1 MATTKEVLAR
11 EAREAEEWAKQ
22 NARNMAESGARY
34 RRMSSWEGS
43 TWSKTVESLL
53 LPVKDG
59 GYGLYPL
66 SPIFALLAPFVD
78 ITAETAYTDTRARVG
93 VGLAFFYE
101 WDNRLRA
108 FALAHEALHVANR
121 HFQRADEMGRTFE
134 DAHRM
139 LNLAGD
145 MEINDLLRN
154 MGVARSEDEDRFVFP
169 EDMGYERSRTMEEY
183 LVALSGDMEKLRE
196 LARQLAAAAGESGSS
211 GDGCGGSSG
220 ESGSQGSES
229 GSAPGSS
236 GEPGSDGS
244 QGGQSGSSG
253 AESGSSG
260 EPGSDGSQ
268 GGQSGSSGA
277 ESGSSGQ
284 SGNGQSS
291 DGKSGSDGSQDGS
304 GADSGSASGSSGQ
317 PGSDGSESGSQGGSG
332 SAGDG
337 ESVSAGS
344 QGGSGSSSGNG
355 GGSQDGQSGSG
366 SDGSESGS
374 GGSSSED
381 GEGGSSSASSGD
393 NEGGE
398 DGDGQGGWTR
408 QYVRQHVAHAC
419 GSRSNSEDDRDGE
432 RIEGETGVRGR
443 ELADVEGAR
452 QDAEALVREA
462 AEGNANI
469 GDGEGNVWVRLLAG
483 MAPPRVHW
491 QSILA
496 GVVGRSMSSR
506 VRGNRYAT
514 YRRPNRRRQG
524 GEFLWPSREDNRPTV
539 HVAVDT
545 SGSMGRSDYA
555 RAVSEIEGILRTS
568 ASGAS
573 IGFYGV
579 DTRMTEKPRMVSH
592 VRDMKALGG
601 GGTDMAVP
609 YEWMR
614 GEWEA
619 GGKRRR
625 ELPDVHVLITDGY
638 VYWGETFAAAAKCRQ
653 FTRMVIVVTNA
664 GEDKRVIE
672 DGRAAGVSV
681 VFVNE

>member
-1 MATTKEVLAR
+1 VATTKEVLAR

-22 NARNMAESGARY
+22 NARSMAESGARY

-78 ITAETAYTDTRARVG
+78 ITAETAYTDVRARVG

-101 WDNRLRA
+101 WDDRLRA

-121 HFQRADEMGRTFE
+121 HFQRADEMGGTFE
-134 DAHRM
+134 GAHRM

-154 MGVARSEDEDRFVFP
+154 MGVARSGDEDRFVFP
-169 EDMGYERSRTMEEY
+169 EGMGYERSRTMEEY

-236 GEPGSDGS
+236 DEPGSDGS
-244 QGGQSGSSG
+244 QGGQSG
-253 AESGSSG
+253 
-260 EPGSDGSQ
+260 
-268 GGQSGSSGA
+268 
-277 ESGSSGQ
+277 
-284 SGNGQSS
+284 
-291 DGKSGSDGSQDGS
+291 
-304 GADSGSASGSSGQ
+304 
-317 PGSDGSESGSQGGSG
+317 
-332 SAGDG
+332 
-337 ESVSAGS
+337 SAGS

-355 GGSQDGQSGSG
+355 GGSQGGQSGSG
-366 SDGSESGS
+366 SDGSESSSGS
-374 GGSSSED
+374 GGSSSEG
-381 GEGGSSSASSGD
+381 GEVGSSSGSSSVSSGD

-419 GSRSNSEDDRDGE
+419 GSRSTSEDDRDGE

-469 GDGEGNVWVRLLAG
+469 GDGEGNVWVRLLTG

-491 QSILA
+491 QSVLA

-524 GEFLWPSREDNRPTV
+524 GEFLWPSREDNKPTV

-568 ASGAS
+568 ASGAA

-664 GEDKRVIE
+664 SEDKRVIE

>member
-11 EAREAEEWAKQ
+11 EEREAEEWAKQ
-22 NARNMAESGARY
+22 NARNMAENGARY

-169 EDMGYERSRTMEEY
+169 EGMGYERSRTMEEY

-196 LARQLAAAAGESGSS
+196 LARQLSAAAGESGSS

-220 ESGSQGSES
+220 EPGSQGSES
-229 GSAPGSS
+229 GSAPGSC
-236 GEPGSDGS
+236 GNPGSDGS
-244 QGGQSGSSG
+244 HGGQSGSS
-253 AESGSSG
+253 
-260 EPGSDGSQ
+260 
-268 GGQSGSSGA
+268 
-277 ESGSSGQ
+277 
-284 SGNGQSS
+284 
-291 DGKSGSDGSQDGS
+291 
-304 GADSGSASGSSGQ
+304 
-317 PGSDGSESGSQGGSG
+317 
-332 SAGDG
+332 
-337 ESVSAGS
+337 GS

-355 GGSQDGQSGSG
+355 GGSQGGQSGSG
-366 SDGSESGS
+366 SDGSESGSGS

-381 GEGGSSSASSGD
+381 GEGGSSSGSSSASSGD
-393 NEGGE
+393 DESGE
-398 DGDGQGGWTR
+398 GDGEGGWTR

-491 QSILA
+491 QSVLA

-568 ASGAS
+568 ASGAA

-579 DTRMTEKPRMVSH
+579 DTRMSEKPRMVSH

-664 GEDKRVIE
+664 SEDKRVIE

>member
-1 MATTKEVLAR
+1 M
-11 EAREAEEWAKQ
+11 
-22 NARNMAESGARY
+22 
-34 RRMSSWEGS
+34 
-43 TWSKTVESLL
+43 
-53 LPVKDG
+53 
-59 GYGLYPL
+59 
-66 SPIFALLAPFVD
+66 
-78 ITAETAYTDTRARVG
+78 
-93 VGLAFFYE
+93 
-101 WDNRLRA
+101 
-108 FALAHEALHVANR
+108 
-121 HFQRADEMGRTFE
+121 
-134 DAHRM
+134 
-139 LNLAGD
+139 
-145 MEINDLLRN
+145 
-154 MGVARSEDEDRFVFP
+154 
-169 EDMGYERSRTMEEY
+169 
-183 LVALSGDMEKLRE
+183 
-196 LARQLAAAAGESGSS
+196 
-211 GDGCGGSSG
+211 
-220 ESGSQGSES
+220 
-229 GSAPGSS
+229 
-236 GEPGSDGS
+236 
-244 QGGQSGSSG
+244 
-253 AESGSSG
+253 
-260 EPGSDGSQ
+260 
-268 GGQSGSSGA
+268 
-277 ESGSSGQ
+277 
-284 SGNGQSS
+284 
-291 DGKSGSDGSQDGS
+291 
-304 GADSGSASGSSGQ
+304 
-317 PGSDGSESGSQGGSG
+317 
-332 SAGDG
+332 
-337 ESVSAGS
+337 
-344 QGGSGSSSGNG
+344 
-355 GGSQDGQSGSG
+355 
-366 SDGSESGS
+366 
-374 GGSSSED
+374 
-381 GEGGSSSASSGD
+381 
-393 NEGGE
+393 
-398 DGDGQGGWTR
+398 
-408 QYVRQHVAHAC
+408 RQHVAHAC

-491 QSILA
+491 QSVLA

-568 ASGAS
+568 ASGAA

-653 FTRMVIVVTNA
+653 FTRMAIVVTNA
-664 GEDKRVIE
+664 SEDKRVIE

>member
-169 EDMGYERSRTMEEY
+169 EGMGYERSRTMEEY

-229 GSAPGSS
+229 G
-236 GEPGSDGS
+236 
-244 QGGQSGSSG
+244 
-253 AESGSSG
+253 
-260 EPGSDGSQ
+260 
-268 GGQSGSSGA
+268 A

-284 SGNGQSS
+284 FGNGQSS

-304 GADSGSASGSSGQ
+304 GAGSSGQ
-317 PGSDGSESGSQGGSG
+317 PGSDGSES
-332 SAGDG
+332 
-337 ESVSAGS
+337 GS

-366 SDGSESGS
+366 SDGSESESGS

-381 GEGGSSSASSGD
+381 GEGGSSSGSSASSGD

-408 QYVRQHVAHAC
+408 QYVRQNVAHAC

-524 GEFLWPSREDNRPTV
+524 GEFLWPSREDNKPTV

-545 SGSMGRSDYA
+545 SGSMGRNDYA

-568 ASGAS
+568 ASGAA

-579 DTRMTEKPRMVSH
+579 DTRMSEKPRMVSH

-638 VYWGETFAAAAKCRQ
+638 VYWGETFAAASKCRQ
-653 FTRMVIVVTNA
+653 FTRMVIVVTSA
-664 GEDKRVIE
+664 SESKRVVD

-681 VFVNE
+681 VFVNA

>member
-22 NARNMAESGARY
+22 NARSMAENGARY

-78 ITAETAYTDTRARVG
+78 IAAETAYTDTRARVG

-101 WDNRLRA
+101 WDDRLRA

-169 EDMGYERSRTMEEY
+169 EGMGYERSRTMEEY

-220 ESGSQGSES
+220 E
-229 GSAPGSS
+229 
-236 GEPGSDGS
+236 
-244 QGGQSGSSG
+244 
-253 AESGSSG
+253 
-260 EPGSDGSQ
+260 PGSDGSQ

-304 GADSGSASGSSGQ
+304 GAGSGSASGSSGQ
-317 PGSDGSESGSQGGSG
+317 PGSDG
-332 SAGDG
+332 
-337 ESVSAGS
+337 SAGS

-366 SDGSESGS
+366 SDGAESGSGS
-374 GGSSSED
+374 GGSSSEG
-381 GEGGSSSASSGD
+381 GEGGSSSGSSSVSSGD

-491 QSILA
+491 QSVLA

-568 ASGAS
+568 ASGAA

-592 VRDMKALGG
+592 VRDMKAMGG

-664 GEDKRVIE
+664 SEDKRVIE

>member
-22 NARNMAESGARY
+22 NARSMAENGARY

-169 EDMGYERSRTMEEY
+169 EGMGYERSRTMEEY

-253 AESGSSG
+253 AESG
-260 EPGSDGSQ
+260 
-268 GGQSGSSGA
+268 A
-277 ESGSSGQ
+277 SGQ
-284 SGNGQSS
+284 SGNGRSS

-304 GADSGSASGSSGQ
+304 GAGSDSASGSSGQ
-317 PGSDGSESGSQGGSG
+317 PGSDGSDGSR
-332 SAGDG
+332 
-337 ESVSAGS
+337 
-344 QGGSGSSSGNG
+344 GGSGSSSGNG

-374 GGSSSED
+374 GFGGSSSEG
-381 GEGGSSSASSGD
+381 GEGGSSSGSSSSSGD
-393 NEGGE
+393 NEGSE
-398 DGDGQGGWTR
+398 DGDGEGGWTR

-452 QDAEALVREA
+452 QDAEALVREV

-491 QSILA
+491 QSVLA

-524 GEFLWPSREDNRPTV
+524 GEFLWPSREDNKPTV

-568 ASGAS
+568 ASGAA

-579 DTRMTEKPRMVSH
+579 DTRMSEKPRMVSH
-592 VRDMKALGG
+592 VLDMKALGG

-638 VYWGETFAAAAKCRQ
+638 VYWGETFATAAKCRQ

-664 GEDKRVIE
+664 SEDKRVIE

>member
-22 NARNMAESGARY
+22 NARSMAENGARY

-169 EDMGYERSRTMEEY
+169 EGMGYERSRTMEEY
-183 LVALSGDMEKLRE
+183 LVALSGDMEKLSE

-244 QGGQSGSSG
+244 QGGQSGS
-253 AESGSSG
+253 AGS
-260 EPGSDGSQ
+260 
-268 GGQSGSSGA
+268 

-291 DGKSGSDGSQDGS
+291 DGNSGSDGSQDGS
-304 GADSGSASGSSGQ
+304 GAGAGSASGSSGQ

-337 ESVSAGS
+337 ESGSAGS

-355 GGSQDGQSGSG
+355 GGSQGGQSGSG
-366 SDGSESGS
+366 SDGAESGSGS

-393 NEGGE
+393 NEGSE

-491 QSILA
+491 QSVLA

-506 VRGNRYAT
+506 MRGNRYAT

-568 ASGAS
+568 ASGAA

-664 GEDKRVIE
+664 SEDKRVIE

-681 VFVNE
+681 VFANE

>member
-22 NARNMAESGARY
+22 NARSMAESGARY

-101 WDNRLRA
+101 WDDRLRA

-169 EDMGYERSRTMEEY
+169 EGMGYERSRTMEEY

-211 GDGCGGSSG
+211 GQSGNGQSS
-220 ESGSQGSES
+220 
-229 GSAPGSS
+229 
-236 GEPGSDGS
+236 D
-244 QGGQSGSSG
+244 GQSGS
-253 AESGSSG
+253 ASGSSG
-260 EPGSDGSQ
+260 KPGSDGSQ

-374 GGSSSED
+374 CSGGSSSED
-381 GEGGSSSASSGD
+381 GEGGSSSGSSSVSSGD
-393 NEGGE
+393 SEG
-398 DGDGQGGWTR
+398 GDGQGGWTR

-432 RIEGETGVRGR
+432 SIEGETGVRGR

-491 QSILA
+491 QSVLA

-524 GEFLWPSREDNRPTV
+524 GEFLWPSREDNKPTV

-545 SGSMGRSDYA
+545 SGSMGHSDYA

-568 ASGAS
+568 ASGAA

-664 GEDKRVIE
+664 SEDKRVIE

>member
-22 NARNMAESGARY
+22 NARSMAESGARY

-169 EDMGYERSRTMEEY
+169 EGMGYERSRTMEEY

-196 LARQLAAAAGESGSS
+196 LVRQLAAAAGESGSS

-220 ESGSQGSES
+220 EPGSQGSES

-244 QGGQSGSSG
+244 QGG
-253 AESGSSG
+253 
-260 EPGSDGSQ
+260 
-268 GGQSGSSGA
+268 
-277 ESGSSGQ
+277 
-284 SGNGQSS
+284 
-291 DGKSGSDGSQDGS
+291 
-304 GADSGSASGSSGQ
+304 
-317 PGSDGSESGSQGGSG
+317 SG

-337 ESVSAGS
+337 ESGSAGS
-344 QGGSGSSSGNG
+344 QGGSGSSGNG

-374 GGSSSED
+374 GSGGSSSEG
-381 GEGGSSSASSGD
+381 GEGGSSSGSSSVSSGD

-408 QYVRQHVAHAC
+408 RYVRQHVAHAC

-491 QSILA
+491 QSVLA

-506 VRGNRYAT
+506 MRGNRYAT

-524 GEFLWPSREDNRPTV
+524 GEFLWPSREDNKPTV

-568 ASGAS
+568 ASGAA

-664 GEDKRVIE
+664 SEDKRVIE

>member
-22 NARNMAESGARY
+22 NARNMAENGARY

-169 EDMGYERSRTMEEY
+169 EGMGYERSRTMEEY

-220 ESGSQGSES
+220 E
-229 GSAPGSS
+229 P
-236 GEPGSDGS
+236 GS
-244 QGGQSGSSG
+244 QGGQSGS
-253 AESGSSG
+253 
-260 EPGSDGSQ
+260 D
-268 GGQSGSSGA
+268 GA

-304 GADSGSASGSSGQ
+304 GAGSGSASGSSGQ
-317 PGSDGSESGSQGGSG
+317 PGSAGAGSGSQGGSG

-337 ESVSAGS
+337 ESGSAGS
-344 QGGSGSSSGNG
+344 QGG
-355 GGSQDGQSGSG
+355 QSGYG
-366 SDGSESGS
+366 SDGSESGSGS

-393 NEGGE
+393 NEGSE

-432 RIEGETGVRGR
+432 RIEGETGVHGR

-469 GDGEGNVWVRLLAG
+469 GDGEGNVWVHLLAG

-491 QSILA
+491 QSVLA

-506 VRGNRYAT
+506 MRGNRYAT

-568 ASGAS
+568 ASGAA

-664 GEDKRVIE
+664 SEDKRVIE
-672 DGRAAGVSV
+672 DGRDAGVSV

>member
-22 NARNMAESGARY
+22 NARSMAESGARY

-169 EDMGYERSRTMEEY
+169 EGMGYERSRTMEEY

-220 ESGSQGSES
+220 EPGSQGSES

-253 AESGSSG
+253 AESGAS
-260 EPGSDGSQ
+260 
-268 GGQSGSSGA
+268 GQSG
-277 ESGSSGQ
+277 
-284 SGNGQSS
+284 GNGQSS

-304 GADSGSASGSSGQ
+304 GADSGSA
-317 PGSDGSESGSQGGSG
+317 
-332 SAGDG
+332 GDG
-337 ESVSAGS
+337 ESGSA
-344 QGGSGSSSGNG
+344 
-355 GGSQDGQSGSG
+355 GSQDGQSGSG

-374 GGSSSED
+374 GFGGSSSEG
-381 GEGGSSSASSGD
+381 GEGGSSSGSSSSSGD
-393 NEGGE
+393 NEGSE

-491 QSILA
+491 QSVLA

-514 YRRPNRRRQG
+514 YKRPNRRRQG
-524 GEFLWPSREDNRPTV
+524 GPFVWPSREDNKPTV

-545 SGSMGRSDYA
+545 SGSMGRDDYA
-555 RAVSEIEGILRTS
+555 HAVSEIEGILRAS
-568 ASGAS
+568 ASGAA

-579 DTRMTEKPRMVSH
+579 DTQMSERPRMVSST
-592 VRDMKALGG
+592 RDLKAFGG
-601 GGTDMAVP
+601 GGTDMSVP
-609 YEWMR
+609 YVWMA
-614 GEWEA
+614 GEWAA
-619 GGKRRR
+619 GGKHRR
-625 ELPDVHVLITDGY
+625 ELPDVHVLVTDGW
-638 VYWGETFAAAAKCRQ
+638 VDWGETIAAAALCRQ
-653 FTRMVIVVTNA
+653 FTRMVIVVTGM
-664 GEDKRVIE
+664 GESRRVID

>member
-11 EAREAEEWAKQ
+11 EAREAEGWAKQ
-22 NARNMAESGARY
+22 NARNMAENGARY

-101 WDNRLRA
+101 WDDRLRA

-169 EDMGYERSRTMEEY
+169 EGMGYERSRTMEEY

-220 ESGSQGSES
+220 ESGSQ
-229 GSAPGSS
+229 
-236 GEPGSDGS
+236 
-244 QGGQSGSSG
+244 
-253 AESGSSG
+253 
-260 EPGSDGSQ
+260 
-268 GGQSGSSGA
+268 
-277 ESGSSGQ
+277 
-284 SGNGQSS
+284 
-291 DGKSGSDGSQDGS
+291 DGS
-304 GADSGSASGSSGQ
+304 GAGSGSASGSSGQ
-317 PGSDGSESGSQGGSG
+317 PGSDG
-332 SAGDG
+332 
-337 ESVSAGS
+337 SAGS

-366 SDGSESGS
+366 SDGAESGSGS
-374 GGSSSED
+374 GGSSSEG
-381 GEGGSSSASSGD
+381 GEGGSSSGSSSVSSGD

-491 QSILA
+491 QSVLA

-568 ASGAS
+568 ASGAA

-664 GEDKRVIE
+664 SEDKRVIE

>member
-1 MATTKEVLAR
+1 MATTKEVRAR

-22 NARNMAESGARY
+22 NARNMAENGARY

-169 EDMGYERSRTMEEY
+169 EGMGYARSRTMEEY

-196 LARQLAAAAGESGSS
+196 LARQLAAAAGASGSS

-220 ESGSQGSES
+220 E
-229 GSAPGSS
+229 P
-236 GEPGSDGS
+236 GS
-244 QGGQSGSSG
+244 QGGQSGS
-253 AESGSSG
+253 
-260 EPGSDGSQ
+260 D
-268 GGQSGSSGA
+268 GA

-291 DGKSGSDGSQDGS
+291 DVKSGSDGSQDGS
-304 GADSGSASGSSGQ
+304 GAGSGSASGSSGQ
-317 PGSDGSESGSQGGSG
+317 PGSAGAGSGSQGGSG

-337 ESVSAGS
+337 ESGSAGS
-344 QGGSGSSSGNG
+344 QGG
-355 GGSQDGQSGSG
+355 QSGYG

-374 GGSSSED
+374 GSGGSSSEGGD
-381 GEGGSSSASSGD
+381 GGSSSGSSSSSSGD
-393 NEGGE
+393 GEGGE
-398 DGDGQGGWTR
+398 DGDGEGGWTR

-491 QSILA
+491 QSVLA

-568 ASGAS
+568 ASGAA

-664 GEDKRVIE
+664 SEDKRVIE

>member
-22 NARNMAESGARY
+22 NARSMAESGARY

-101 WDNRLRA
+101 WDDRLRA

-169 EDMGYERSRTMEEY
+169 EGMGYERSRTMEEY

-211 GDGCGGSSG
+211 G
-220 ESGSQGSES
+220 ES
-229 GSAPGSS
+229 
-236 GEPGSDGS
+236 
-244 QGGQSGSSG
+244 
-253 AESGSSG
+253 
-260 EPGSDGSQ
+260 GSDGSQ

-317 PGSDGSESGSQGGSG
+317 PGSDSSESGSQGGSG

-337 ESVSAGS
+337 ESGSAGS

-374 GGSSSED
+374 GGSSSDD
-381 GEGGSSSASSGD
+381 GEGGSSSGSSSSSGD

-483 MAPPRVHW
+483 MAPPRVNW
-491 QSILA
+491 QSVLA

-524 GEFLWPSREDNRPTV
+524 GEFLWPSREDNKPTV

-545 SGSMGRSDYA
+545 SGSMGSSDYA

-568 ASGAS
+568 ASGAA

-664 GEDKRVIE
+664 SEDRRVIE

>member
-22 NARNMAESGARY
+22 NARSMAESGARY

-101 WDNRLRA
+101 WDDRLRA

-169 EDMGYERSRTMEEY
+169 EGMGYEHSRTMEEY

-211 GDGCGGSSG
+211 GQSGNGQSS
-220 ESGSQGSES
+220 
-229 GSAPGSS
+229 
-236 GEPGSDGS
+236 D
-244 QGGQSGSSG
+244 GQSGS
-253 AESGSSG
+253 ASGSSG
-260 EPGSDGSQ
+260 KPGSDGSQ

-291 DGKSGSDGSQDGS
+291 DGKSESDGSQDGS

-374 GGSSSED
+374 GSGGSSSED
-381 GEGGSSSASSGD
+381 GEGGSSSGSSSVSSGD
-393 NEGGE
+393 SEGG
-398 DGDGQGGWTR
+398 DGEGGWTR

-432 RIEGETGVRGR
+432 RIEGETGVHGR

-491 QSILA
+491 QSVLA

-568 ASGAS
+568 ASGAA

-664 GEDKRVIE
+664 SEDKRVIE

>member
-22 NARNMAESGARY
+22 NARNMAENGARY

-169 EDMGYERSRTMEEY
+169 EGMGYERSRTMEEY

-220 ESGSQGSES
+220 E
-229 GSAPGSS
+229 P
-236 GEPGSDGS
+236 GS
-244 QGGQSGSSG
+244 QGGQSGS
-253 AESGSSG
+253 
-260 EPGSDGSQ
+260 D
-268 GGQSGSSGA
+268 GA

-304 GADSGSASGSSGQ
+304 GAGSGSASGSSGQ
-317 PGSDGSESGSQGGSG
+317 PGSAGAGSGSQGGSG

-337 ESVSAGS
+337 ESGSAGS
-344 QGGSGSSSGNG
+344 QGG
-355 GGSQDGQSGSG
+355 QSGYG
-366 SDGSESGS
+366 SDGSESGSGS

-393 NEGGE
+393 NEGSE

-491 QSILA
+491 QNVLA

-506 VRGNRYAT
+506 MRGNRYAT

-568 ASGAS
+568 ASGAA

-664 GEDKRVIE
+664 SEDKRVIE

>member
-22 NARNMAESGARY
+22 NARSMAESGARY

-101 WDNRLRA
+101 WDDRLRA

-169 EDMGYERSRTMEEY
+169 EGMGYERSRTMEEY

-244 QGGQSGSSG
+244 QGGQSGSDG
-253 AESGSSG
+253 AEF
-260 EPGSDGSQ
+260 
-268 GGQSGSSGA
+268 
-277 ESGSSGQ
+277 GSSGQ
-284 SGNGQSS
+284 SGNGRSS

-304 GADSGSASGSSGQ
+304 GAGSGSASGSSGQ

-337 ESVSAGS
+337 ESGSAGS

-355 GGSQDGQSGSG
+355 GGSQGGQSGSG

-374 GGSSSED
+374 GGSSSDD
-381 GEGGSSSASSGD
+381 GGGGSSSGSSSSSGD

-398 DGDGQGGWTR
+398 DGDGEGGWTR

-524 GEFLWPSREDNRPTV
+524 GDFLWPSREDNRPTV

-568 ASGAS
+568 ASGAA

-664 GEDKRVIE
+664 SEDKRVIE

>member
-22 NARNMAESGARY
+22 NARSMAENGARY

-101 WDNRLRA
+101 WDDRLRA

-169 EDMGYERSRTMEEY
+169 EGMGYERSRTMEEY

-220 ESGSQGSES
+220 EPGSQGSES

-253 AESGSSG
+253 AESG
-260 EPGSDGSQ
+260 
-268 GGQSGSSGA
+268 A
-277 ESGSSGQ
+277 SGQ

-337 ESVSAGS
+337 ESGSA
-344 QGGSGSSSGNG
+344 
-355 GGSQDGQSGSG
+355 GSQDGQSGSG

-374 GGSSSED
+374 GFGGSSSEC
-381 GEGGSSSASSGD
+381 GEGGSSSGSSSSSGD
-393 NEGGE
+393 NEGSE

-443 ELADVEGAR
+443 ELADMEGAR

-568 ASGAS
+568 ASGAA

-579 DTRMTEKPRMVSH
+579 DTRMSEKPRMVSH

-664 GEDKRVIE
+664 SEDKRVIE

>member
-22 NARNMAESGARY
+22 NARSMAENGARY

-169 EDMGYERSRTMEEY
+169 EGMGYERSRTMEEY

-220 ESGSQGSES
+220 EPGSQGSES

-244 QGGQSGSSG
+244 QGGQSGS
-253 AESGSSG
+253 
-260 EPGSDGSQ
+260 D
-268 GGQSGSSGA
+268 GA

-304 GADSGSASGSSGQ
+304 VAGSGSASGSSGQ
-317 PGSDGSESGSQGGSG
+317 PGSAGSESGSQGGSG

-337 ESVSAGS
+337 ESGSAGS
-344 QGGSGSSSGNG
+344 QGG
-355 GGSQDGQSGSG
+355 QSGYG
-366 SDGSESGS
+366 SDGSESGSGS

-393 NEGGE
+393 NEGSE
-398 DGDGQGGWTR
+398 DGDGEGGWTR

-491 QSILA
+491 QSVLA

-506 VRGNRYAT
+506 MRGNRYAT

-568 ASGAS
+568 ASGAA

-664 GEDKRVIE
+664 SEDKRVIE

-681 VFVNE
+681 VFVNK

>member
-22 NARNMAESGARY
+22 NARNMAENGARY

-101 WDNRLRA
+101 WGNRLRA

-169 EDMGYERSRTMEEY
+169 EGMGYERSRTMEEY

-196 LARQLAAAAGESGSS
+196 LARQLAAAAGASGSS

-220 ESGSQGSES
+220 E
-229 GSAPGSS
+229 P
-236 GEPGSDGS
+236 GS
-244 QGGQSGSSG
+244 QGGQSGS
-253 AESGSSG
+253 
-260 EPGSDGSQ
+260 D
-268 GGQSGSSGA
+268 GA

-304 GADSGSASGSSGQ
+304 GAGSGSASGSSGQ
-317 PGSDGSESGSQGGSG
+317 PGSAGAGSGSQGGSG

-337 ESVSAGS
+337 ESGSAGS
-344 QGGSGSSSGNG
+344 QGG
-355 GGSQDGQSGSG
+355 QSGYG

-374 GGSSSED
+374 GSGGSSSEGGD
-381 GEGGSSSASSGD
+381 GGSSSGSSSSSSGD
-393 NEGGE
+393 GEGGE
-398 DGDGQGGWTR
+398 DGDGEGGWTR

-491 QSILA
+491 QSVLA

-568 ASGAS
+568 ASGAA

-664 GEDKRVIE
+664 SEDKRVIE

>member
-1 MATTKEVLAR
+1 
-11 EAREAEEWAKQ
+11 
-22 NARNMAESGARY
+22 
-34 RRMSSWEGS
+34 
-43 TWSKTVESLL
+43 
-53 LPVKDG
+53 
-59 GYGLYPL
+59 
-66 SPIFALLAPFVD
+66 
-78 ITAETAYTDTRARVG
+78 
-93 VGLAFFYE
+93 
-101 WDNRLRA
+101 
-108 FALAHEALHVANR
+108 
-121 HFQRADEMGRTFE
+121 
-134 DAHRM
+134 M

-169 EDMGYERSRTMEEY
+169 EGMGYERSRTMEEY

-220 ESGSQGSES
+220 E
-229 GSAPGSS
+229 
-236 GEPGSDGS
+236 PGSDGS

-253 AESGSSG
+253 AESG
-260 EPGSDGSQ
+260 
-268 GGQSGSSGA
+268 A
-277 ESGSSGQ
+277 SGQ
-284 SGNGQSS
+284 PGNGQSS

-337 ESVSAGS
+337 ESGSA
-344 QGGSGSSSGNG
+344 
-355 GGSQDGQSGSG
+355 GSQDGQSGSG

-374 GGSSSED
+374 GSGGSSSEG
-381 GEGGSSSASSGD
+381 GEGGSSSGSSSVSSGD

-491 QSILA
+491 QSVLA

-545 SGSMGRSDYA
+545 SGSMGHSDYA

-568 ASGAS
+568 ASGAA

-664 GEDKRVIE
+664 SEDKRVIE